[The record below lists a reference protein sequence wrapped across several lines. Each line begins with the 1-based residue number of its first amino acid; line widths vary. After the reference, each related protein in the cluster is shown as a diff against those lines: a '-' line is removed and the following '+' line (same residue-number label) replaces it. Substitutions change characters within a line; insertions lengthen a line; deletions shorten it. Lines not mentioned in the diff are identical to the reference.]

1 MKSKAA
7 RDAINCIIEDKLRH
21 GLNPPKK
28 VYRYGNTCKT
38 ILDNLSEIIDTPLT
52 LEEQTY
58 LNERK
63 KRFGS

>member
-7 RDAINCIIEDKLRH
+7 RDAVNCIIEDKLRH
-21 GLNPPKK
+21 GLNTSKK
-28 VYRYGNTCKT
+28 IYKYGNTCKT